1 MIKTDEIRRYFN
13 GGGGMLA
20 FEFKMAQIADAVFL
34 LLVIV
39 LAFIN
44 ARKGFIHCFF
54 SFVSTVVAIILVY
67 IFAGRMQEW
76 TGGLFGLEDL
86 LKNGIGNALC
96 KVSPFDMDIS
106 PSGIEAQLS
115 AVALPAFIKDAVIQ
129 EVQAL
134 APEVA
139 EGTLLGVYVG
149 GSIAELLVLLI
160 CSVALFFAVKLVM
173 LILRGIFTKIVERVA
188 LFRKINRLGGML
200 VGVFEAFVIVCAVL
214 AVLSLIPNE
223 GLVAFFDDTLILKGL
238 YHQNPINTLLAG
250 FLTAA

>member
-1 MIKTDEIRRYFN
+1 MVKTEEIRRYLD

-54 SFVSTVVAIILVY
+54 SFVSTVVAIILVC
-67 IFAGRMQEW
+67 IFAGQIQEW

-96 KVSPFDMDIS
+96 KISPFDMDIS
-106 PSGIEAQLS
+106 PTGIETQLS
-115 AVALPAFIKDAVIQ
+115 AIALPDFIKEAVIK
-129 EVQAL
+129 EVQTL

-139 EGTLLGVYVG
+139 EGTLLGMYVG
-149 GSIAELLVLLI
+149 SSIAELLVLLV
-160 CSVALFFAVKLVM
+160 CSIALFFAVKLVM
-173 LILRGIFTKIVERVA
+173 LILRGIFTKIVESVGF
-188 LFRKINRLGGML
+188 FRKINRIGGMF
-200 VGVFEAFVIVCAVL
+200 VGIFEAFAIVCVLL

-223 GLVAFFDDTLILKGL
+223 SLVAFFNETLILKGL